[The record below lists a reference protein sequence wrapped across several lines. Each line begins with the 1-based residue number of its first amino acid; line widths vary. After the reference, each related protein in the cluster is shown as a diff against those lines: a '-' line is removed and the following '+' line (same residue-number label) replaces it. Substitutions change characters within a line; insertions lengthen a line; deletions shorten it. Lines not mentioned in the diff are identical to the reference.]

1 VIRMPGWDSID
12 TTASLHSFFELW
24 GIVLFLVVV
33 AFEFLAYFYGHRYD
47 WLIGER
53 DRLAEIARGE
63 ADKAHEAEA
72 KRLSGELAAAQAGL
86 QQAQQDAAAARQQAT
101 AAQQDAAQ
109 VKASTAQR
117 VLSSAQKQTLVAAL
131 SPFAGQKV
139 TIQTVIGDSDGD
151 RYKADFLEVLR
162 AAKWSFNEGTDVS
175 QAVIMPTPLGVQ
187 VTINQDDAQSGR
199 VLNSAYEFMHTL
211 HKLGITQTE
220 TMFVNKQVPSGI
232 VNLVIGTK

>member
-1 VIRMPGWDSID
+1 MVRMVGWDSVE
-12 TTASLHSFFELW
+12 TTARLHSFFELW

-33 AFEFLAYFYGHRYD
+33 AFEFLAYFYGHRHD
-47 WLIGER
+47 WLVDER
-53 DRLAEIARGE
+53 DRLAEIARGQ
-63 ADKAHEAEA
+63 ADKAKEAET
-72 KRLSGELAAAQAGL
+72 KRLSKELETAQAGL
-86 QQAQQDAAAARQQAT
+86 QQAQQDATAARQQAS

-109 VKASTAQR
+109 AKASTAQR
-117 VLSSAQKQTLVAAL
+117 VLSSAQKEKLVAAL

-139 TIQTVIGDSDGD
+139 TIQTVMGDSDGD
-151 RYKADFLEVLR
+151 RYKGDFLEVLR
-162 AAKWSFNEGTDVS
+162 TAKWSFDEKADVS
-175 QAVIMPTPLGVQ
+175 QAVMMPTPRGVE

-199 VLNSAYEFMHTL
+199 VLKSAYEFMHTL